1 MRVDANDP
9 RPAYLQVADDLKAK
23 IEDGRLAPGTKL
35 PSLRDLA
42 DQYEIAPMT
51 AQNALRLLRE
61 QHLVATHRGRGTFVG
76 AEDLAEATQDDPVLA
91 ELEAIHTELDELRQR
106 AVDHDQLRA
115 ITVRLDALE
124 RAIGAEQQ
132 PEH

>member
-9 RPAYLQVADDLKAK
+9 RPAYLQVADDLRTK

-42 DQYEIAPMT
+42 AEYDIAPMT

-76 AEDLAEATQDDPVLA
+76 AQDVAEAAADDPILA
-91 ELEAIHTELDELRQR
+91 ELETIHAELAELRQR
-106 AVDHDQLRA
+106 AVGHDELQA
-115 ITVRLDALE
+115 ITARLDALE
-124 RAIGAEQQ
+124 RAIAGGQ
-132 PEH
+132 PSGS